1 MLAPV
6 VLVIALGWSLVRL
19 GFLSSTAMGEI
30 NRLTY
35 WVGLPALLV
44 VRISDATPSFERL
57 GGLLVVLFGATAAVI
72 ALASVVAW
80 WGRLPDR
87 SAVTFVHGA
96 FRGNLVFVGL
106 PVVVYAFANT
116 PQAAAIEASVLV
128 AIVPVVIAYNTL
140 AVTLMQVP
148 GRGDPLAALQRVGRG
163 LVSNPIL
170 LATLLGLALALAGV
184 RMPTAVDRTL
194 AALGQ
199 MALPLALIGIGGGL
213 YASRMGRGQYPW
225 AWVAALMKTAL
236 GPAVGWLIGQWVGL
250 GDAEMR
256 VALTLLACPSA
267 AASYVLVAQMDGDVP
282 LIASIILLSHFMAL
296 PAMIG
301 VLALTA

>member
-1 MLAPV
+1 
-6 VLVIALGWSLVRL
+6 
-19 GFLSSTAMGEI
+19 MGEI

-44 VRISDATPSFERL
+44 ARISDATPSFERL
-57 GGLLVVLFGATAAVI
+57 GGLLLVLLGATAVVI
-72 ALASVVAW
+72 ALAAAISGWA
-80 WGRLPDR
+80 RLPAR

-128 AIVPVVIAYNTL
+128 AIVPVVIVYNVL
-140 AVTLMQVP
+140 AVTLMQLP
-148 GRGDPLAALQRVGRG
+148 RRGDSLTALRRMGRG
-163 LVSNPIL
+163 LVTNPIL
-170 LATLLGLALALAGV
+170 IATGLAVVLALTDV
-184 RMPTAVDRTL
+184 VLPTVMDRTL
-194 AALGQ
+194 GAIGQ

-213 YASRMGRGQYPW
+213 YASRMRRGQYPW

-236 GPAVGWLIGQWVGL
+236 GPAIGWMIGQWVGL
-250 GDAEMR
+250 TDAEMR

-267 AASYVLVAQMDGDVP
+267 AASYVLVAQMDGDTS
-282 LIASIILLSHFMAL
+282 LIASIILVSHLMAL
-296 PAMIG
+296 PAMMGI
-301 VLALTA
+301 LALTA